1 MTLANKPASEMT
13 LLEHYAGLALQGI
26 VADGQP
32 GAWELIAAQAVKG
45 AAALVAELEAE
56 NARLKAGGCARDQG
70 TTQFC
75 AEAQATRELLRAA
88 WDAGVDRSD
97 FLGNPHAPCW
107 LAGVPPC
114 FDDWIAQQRQVPK
127 P

>member
-45 AAALVAELEAE
+45 AAALVAELEKRQPKPEPVPEPALPDGWQPMSTAPKDRWIE
-56 NARLKAGGCARDQG
+56 GLSFETFDMRWSERC
-70 TTQFC
+70 
-75 AEAQATRELLRAA
+75 AA
-88 WDAGVDRSD
+88 WLD
-97 FLGNPHAPCW
+97 GNDDEREPRFW
-107 LAGVPPC
+107 REVP
-114 FDDWIAQQRQVPK
+114 Q
-127 P
+127 